1 MLAECIHLFTL
12 GRGGVFRLMR
22 LRPPHGWPSAWWE
35 LIIVTVG
42 VLIALIAQELVQAAH
57 WNGQVRAFQRSV
69 ASEVGMN
76 LGTYSYRTEQNA
88 CTNRRIQ
95 ELESWW
101 QSWRNGRG
109 AELKGRIGQPASL
122 SLRTSVWTSRTPEL
136 TSHLSFKQRVIYA
149 QLYDELANND
159 THRILERT
167 AWLAL
172 GDYDGARS
180 LDQPDLKRIR
190 GLLNQ
195 VRLRQEWF
203 VGNSLRI
210 RKFAKI
216 LQISEAR
223 DPSWPKIDPAMCTS
237 ILDDRIISES

>member
-1 MLAECIHLFTL
+1 M
-12 GRGGVFRLMR
+12 FRLMR
-22 LRPPHGWPSAWWE
+22 LRPPHGWPSVWWE
-35 LIIVTVG
+35 LTIVTVG
-42 VLIALIAQELVQAAH
+42 ILIALIAQELVQAAH
-57 WNGQVRAFQRSV
+57 WNGEVRAFQRSV

-76 LGTYSYRTEQNA
+76 LGTYAYRTGQNA
-88 CTNRRIQ
+88 CTDRRIK

-101 QSWRNGRG
+101 QSWRKGHPV
-109 AELKGRIGQPASL
+109 ELTGRIGHPASL

-136 TSHLSFKQRVIYA
+136 TSHLSSKQRLLYA
-149 QLYDELANND
+149 QLYDELENND
-159 THRILERT
+159 THRLLERT

-180 LDQPDLKRIR
+180 LDQTDLKRIR

-210 RKFAKI
+210 RKFAEI
-216 LQISEAR
+216 LQISEGR
-223 DPSWPKIDPAMCTS
+223 DPSWPATDSAMCRS
-237 ILDDRIISES
+237 ILNGRARHE